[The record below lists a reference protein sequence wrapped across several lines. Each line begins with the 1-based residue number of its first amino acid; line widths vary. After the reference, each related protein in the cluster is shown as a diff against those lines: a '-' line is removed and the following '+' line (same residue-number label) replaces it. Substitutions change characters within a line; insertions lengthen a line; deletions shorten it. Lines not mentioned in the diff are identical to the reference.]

1 VMVAAVMASA
11 CALGLAER
19 SPVVETIGTAA

>member
-11 CALGLAER
+11 PALGLAER